1 MENFHGF
8 KAEKQTLGE
17 REILIV
23 FPKEGTA
30 NGKWALKSEYFEA
43 FPDVQIKLL
52 EKGYHIAHVYS
63 KARLCYNEDTP
74 YRAKLAE
81 YMNEKYGLSKK
92 CAVIGMS
99 CGGLQG
105 VYFAARYPECVSCL
119 YLDAPVINL
128 LSWPAGVGGCKEP
141 MLDELKESTGMTLID
156 LMSYRDHPLDN
167 ITKLIENKIP
177 VILVCGDSDDVVPY
191 EENGKLFDAI
201 YSKSGLPYKH
211 ILKPGCG
218 HHPHSL
224 EDNTEIIDF
233 IMEND
238 C

>member
-1 MENFHGF
+1 MEDFFGF
-8 KAEKQTLGE
+8 RAEKQTLDE

-43 FPDVQIKLL
+43 FPAVQIELL
-52 EKGYHIAHVYS
+52 EKGYHIAHVFS
-63 KARLCYNEDTP
+63 KARLCYEEDTP

-81 YMNEKYGLSKK
+81 YMHEKYGLSKK

-105 VYFAARYPECVSCL
+105 IYLAARYPQYVSCL

-128 LSWPAGVGGCKEP
+128 LSWPAGVGKCISPSME
-141 MLDELKESTGMTLID
+141 EFTESTGMTLPE
-156 LMSYRDHPLDN
+156 LLSYRDHPLDN
-167 ITKLIENKIP
+167 IQKLIENKIP
-177 VILVCGDSDDVVPY
+177 VILVCGDSDKLVPY
-191 EENGKLFDAI
+191 DENGKLFDEI
-201 YSKSGLPYKH
+201 YSKSGLPYKL
-211 ILKPGCG
+211 IIKPGCG

-233 IMEND
+233 ILEND
-238 C
+238 R